1 MTRKSPPD
9 GRSEFQRI
17 LVICTRQIG
26 DVLLT
31 TPLIHAAKRR
41 WPGAA
46 IDVLGFAGTLG
57 MLKGNPDVH
66 ELVEVPAGSGWLQS
80 ISLIRRLWRRYD
92 LALVAQSSDRAHLY
106 GWVAAKVRS
115 GQVPDEP
122 RAWWKRTLLDHA
134 VPLGVNHSHV
144 VIEKMRML
152 SPWVDLADA
161 QVVPPSGR
169 DLPAHLT
176 EQLHGPYV
184 VMQVPSLV
192 RYKQWPAGHF
202 AEVARALVK
211 DGFQVLL
218 SGGPSEADR
227 AIVNEVVHM
236 AALPAPGLLPVAGL
250 LDLNQL
256 TTLLQGARLYI
267 GPDTSV
273 THLAAACD
281 IPVVALFGPID
292 PRLWGPWPGRL
303 PLQIPYV
310 QRALSQRSG
319 KVILLQ
325 GTPSCVPCNQA
336 GCDRHNASRSEC
348 LETMGPERVIE
359 QARAALGM
367 SSSGGAAG

>member
-1 MTRKSPPD
+1 MTRKGAP
-9 GRSEFQRI
+9 GGHSEFQRI

-31 TPLIHAAKRR
+31 TPLIRAAKRR
-41 WPGAA
+41 WPNAS
-46 IDVLGFAGTLG
+46 IDVLGFVGTLG

-66 ELVEVPAGSGWLQS
+66 QLVEVPARSGWLQS
-80 ISLIRRLWRRYD
+80 VSLIRRLWRHYD

-106 GWVAAKVRS
+106 GWVAGRVRS

-122 RAWWKRTLLDHA
+122 RAWWKRALLDHA
-134 VPLGVNHSHV
+134 VPLGANHSHV

-152 SPWVDLADA
+152 SPWVDLAEA
-161 QVVPPSGR
+161 EVVPPPGR
-169 DLPAHLT
+169 ELPAQLT
-176 EQLHGPYV
+176 QQLDKPYV

-192 RYKQWPAGHF
+192 RYKQWPVEHF
-202 AEVARALVK
+202 AQVARALVQ

-227 AIVNEVVHM
+227 AVVGEVVRM
-236 AALPAPGLLPVAGL
+236 AALPAPSLLPVAGL

-281 IPVVALFGPID
+281 IPVIALFGPID
-292 PRLWGPWPGRL
+292 PRLWGPWSGRL
-303 PLQIPYV
+303 ALEIPYV

-325 GTPSCVPCNQA
+325 GTPACVPCNQD
-336 GCDRHNASRSEC
+336 GCDKHNASRSEC

-359 QARAALGM
+359 QARAALGIPR
-367 SSSGGAAG
+367 GVAAS

>member
-1 MTRKSPPD
+1 MTRRGAPNRP
-9 GRSEFQRI
+9 SEFQRV

-41 WPGAA
+41 WPGAS

-66 ELVEVPAGSGWLQS
+66 ELVEVPAGSGWLRS

-115 GQVPDEP
+115 GQVPEEP
-122 RAWWKRTLLDHA
+122 RAWWKRALLDHV

-144 VIEKMRML
+144 VIEKMRLL
-152 SPWVDLADA
+152 SPWVDAADA
-161 QVVPPSGR
+161 VVVPPSAR
-169 DLPAHLT
+169 PLPPQVT
-176 EQLHGPYV
+176 EQLQRPYV

-192 RYKQWPAGHF
+192 RYKQWPPEHF
-202 AEVARALVK
+202 AHVARVLVNE
-211 DGFQVLL
+211 GFQVLL
-218 SGGPSEADR
+218 SGGPSESDR
-227 AIVNEVVHM
+227 AMVGEVVRM
-236 AALPAPGLLPVAGL
+236 AALPVPELLPVAGL

-281 IPVVALFGPID
+281 IPVIALFGPID
-292 PRLWGPWPGRL
+292 PRLWGPWSGRL
-303 PLQIPYV
+303 PLEIPYV

-319 KVILLQ
+319 NVILLQ
-325 GTPSCVPCNQA
+325 GTPACVPCSQA
-336 GCDRHNASRSEC
+336 GCEKHNASRSEC

-359 QARAALGM
+359 QARTALGI
-367 SSSGGAAG
+367 SRGEAAR